1 MSRGFRLEAVL
12 LVRDMCAA
20 PKAGSPGWHLML
32 SVADFDMWLDVRSW
46 HLADISGWLG
56 ACPLSWVKQTSP
68 TPAPTSAYD
77 PKRTFTKDVA
87 TVGISEETNLQSG
100 A

>member
-20 PKAGSPGWHLML
+20 PKAGSPGRPLML

-46 HLADISGWLG
+46 H
-56 ACPLSWVKQTSP
+56 
-68 TPAPTSAYD
+68 
-77 PKRTFTKDVA
+77 
-87 TVGISEETNLQSG
+87 
-100 A
+100 

>member
-20 PKAGSPGWHLML
+20 PKAGSPGRHLML

-46 HLADISGWLG
+46 HIADMPLALTNVPAIGGKADMTRTV
-56 ACPLSWVKQTSP
+56 CPLMTH
-68 TPAPTSAYD
+68 
-77 PKRTFTKDVA
+77 
-87 TVGISEETNLQSG
+87 SG
-100 A
+100 HL